1 MFSHVPIININEIH
15 NFIETN
21 FDFFNELM
29 VKIGQTNMDD
39 FYYDYLS
46 KKNLNYQEVI
56 INYKNKSNNTQAH
69 GTSTTPNNNSY
80 SNNNNKADVNPQT
93 LPSYSS
99 FSMIPSEFFG
109 NNSNQ
114 VEKNTVSEEKESKT
128 NDYSG
133 ISYNNLNTNHA
144 EKSIP
149 PSIDPFQAI
158 SNLASLI
165 QKSNTSDIESAQLL
179 NKLNEAKDPRLRKGK
194 AKVSL

>member
-1 MFSHVPIININEIH
+1 MFSHVPIININDIH

-46 KKNLNYQEVI
+46 KKKLNYQEVI
-56 INYKNKSNNTQAH
+56 NNYKNKSNNTQAH

-80 SNNNNKADVNPQT
+80 SNNNNKADANPQT

-99 FSMIPSEFFG
+99 FSMIPSEFFE

-114 VEKNTVSEEKESKT
+114 VEKNTVSEEKESKV

-133 ISYNNLNTNHA
+133 ISYNNMKTNLT

-149 PSIDPFQAI
+149 PSIDPFLAI